1 MYIKYWTNRLPVCP
15 LHTLRL
21 CYLLI
26 LENCILTTTIG
37 ITIIVISTSC
47 GSLKLTSF
55 VEYLCSHVHYNT
67 FVLVLLFVVVLYVVR
82 DSCIEIVLVY
92 VYIYVE

>member
-37 ITIIVISTSC
+37 ITVIVISTSC

-67 FVLVLLFVVVLYVVR
+67 FVLVLSLLFGKHHGQIIFVMQFL
-82 DSCIEIVLVY
+82 
-92 VYIYVE
+92 